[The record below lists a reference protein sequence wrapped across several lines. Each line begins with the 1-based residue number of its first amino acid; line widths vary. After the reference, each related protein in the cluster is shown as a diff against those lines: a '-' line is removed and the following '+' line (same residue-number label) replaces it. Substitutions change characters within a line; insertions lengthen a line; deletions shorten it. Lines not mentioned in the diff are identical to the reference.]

1 MPTKKKSGGA
11 RKYGRSKPACEKYRQ
26 MNTRERNK
34 SRKLAK
40 HLKKWP
46 QDSCAKKALRKL
58 IREFPQFEKGVRHVL
73 STG

>member
-40 HLKKWP
+40 HP
-46 QDSCAKKALRKL
+46 QEMATRQLCQKSVTK
-58 IREFPQFEKGVRHVL
+58 INKGIPAI
-73 STG
+73 